1 MYILDAPRLRD
12 DLVHNRVP
20 PSDLA
25 IYAFLVAGV
34 SLPIWVPEHTEHGLP
49 SGLFALGAFLG
60 HLVVAA
66 YGTRTCY
73 IANGG
78 STGHDFLNRFIPLGW
93 VVGVRFALQL
103 AIPLGLLSFVISKLS
118 STAIAD
124 GALEIALLGAGVVYF
139 RRLSLQISLVRDAAG
154 PAA

>member
-20 PSDLA
+20 ASDLA

-34 SLPIWVPEHTEHGLP
+34 SLPIWVPGHAEHSLP
-49 SGLFALGAFLG
+49 SGVFALGVFLG

-66 YGTRTCY
+66 YGTRACY

-78 STGHDFLNRFIPLGW
+78 PTGHDFLNRFIPLGW
-93 VVGVRFALQL
+93 VVGVRFALLL
-103 AIPLGLLSFVISKLS
+103 AIPVTLLPFVISKVS

-124 GALEIALLGAGVVYF
+124 GALEIAVLGAEAVYF

-154 PAA
+154 PTA